1 MKRALHR
8 LSLLLVAGSLLA
20 GCGAIRSTVGI
31 VEAEKALRAAEE
43 AGARETAPYATTLAD
58 QLLDKAR
65 EEQGYAE
72 YSTSFELARE
82 AEAKA
87 NEALELAR
95 KAPPVTRMAPMPT
108 PAAASEGAP
117 AAEEAMP
124 AEGAAAEPAAE
135 EATPA
140 AEEATPAAEE
150 ATPAEEPSP

>member
-95 KAPPVTRMAPMPT
+95 KAPPVTRMAPTPA
-108 PAAASEGAP
+108 PAAASEEAP
-117 AAEEAMP
+117 AAEEPTP
-124 AEGAAAEPAAE
+124 AEAATEPAPTAEPT
-135 EATPA
+135 ATEPA
-140 AEEATPAAEE
+140 PA
-150 ATPAEEPSP
+150 PAEEPSP

>member
-1 MKRALHR
+1 MKQAAHR
-8 LSLLLVAGSLLA
+8 LSLFLLAGSLLA

-43 AGARETAPYATTLAD
+43 AGARETAPYATTLAN

-95 KAPPVTRMAPMPT
+95 KAPPVTRMAPTPA
-108 PAAASEGAP
+108 PAAASEEAP
-117 AAEEAMP
+117 AGEEPTP
-124 AEGAAAEPAAE
+124 AEAAAEPAAE
-135 EATPA
+135 EPA
-140 AEEATPAAEE
+140 PA
-150 ATPAEEPSP
+150 PAEEPSP